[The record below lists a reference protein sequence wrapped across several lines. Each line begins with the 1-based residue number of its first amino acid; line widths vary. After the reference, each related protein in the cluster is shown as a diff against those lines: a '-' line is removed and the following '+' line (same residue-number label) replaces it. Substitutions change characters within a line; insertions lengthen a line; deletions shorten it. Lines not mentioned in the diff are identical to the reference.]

1 MQRTETHP
9 TWTYILQ
16 RIKPYCRVVRRCD
29 AKYGVLER
37 YKLSW
42 EHVIIVCRRC
52 KTKLDMYSGLVRHVN
67 PWQDGRL
74 AGQSFRDGVQPRW
87 TGNGLDGTYTIT
99 AARRRIVGD
108 WPRLSARDCVRLF
121 VQQSSARSGAHL
133 DSMTYAHLVPRAC
146 AGAVACSGAGAGA
159 GACLL
164 QKPCCFLFSYK
175 NRRRPLLHAHVLSH
189 NHINTLSTTTPPPKH
204 SSPTKPTHLPINMP
218 TYIVSLN
225 LLGPYQTQS

>member
-1 MQRTETHP
+1 MPRTESRP

-16 RIKPYCRVVRRCD
+16 RIKPYCRVVRGCG
-29 AKYGVLER
+29 AKYGIRER

-42 EHVIIVCRRC
+42 EHVMVCRRC

-108 WPRLSARDCVRLF
+108 WPRLSAHDCVRLF

-146 AGAVACSGAGAGA
+146 ACAVAGSGAGA

-175 NRRRPLLHAHVLSH
+175 NKRRPLLHAHILSH

-204 SSPTKPTHLPINMP
+204 SSPTKPTPTPINMP

-225 LLGPYQTQS
+225 FLRPYQNQS

>member
-1 MQRTETHP
+1 MYAANRVSSHLDVHPSANQAILPRRPGLWCKIRYQRTVQAFLGTCDGMSSLQDKVGYVQ
-9 TWTYILQ
+9 WTS
-16 RIKPYCRVVRRCD
+16 KAC
-29 AKYGVLER
+29 E
-37 YKLSW
+37 S
-42 EHVIIVCRRC
+42 
-52 KTKLDMYSGLVRHVN
+52 
-67 PWQDGRL
+67 L
-74 AGQSFRDGVQPRW
+74 AGWQAGGPELQGWSTAQVDWEWPGRD
-87 TGNGLDGTYTIT
+87 LHTIT

-121 VQQSSARSGAHL
+121 VQQSSARLGAHL

-146 AGAVACSGAGAGA
+146 ACAVAGSGAGA

-175 NRRRPLLHAHVLSH
+175 NKRRPLLHAHILSH

-204 SSPTKPTHLPINMP
+204 SSPTKLTPTPINMP

-225 LLGPYQTQS
+225 LLRPYQNQS